1 MSGLASSFS
10 HIAAHLRRI
19 FDVQLDQAAD
29 VHVRDAV
36 EAERRQRPLDGLAL
50 RVENPR
56 LGPDEHADAA
66 HATRSSHA
74 PNGSPVSRS

>member
-10 HIAAHLRRI
+10 HIAATWDGI

-29 VHVRDAV
+29 VDVGDAL

-50 RVENPR
+50 RDR
-56 LGPDEHADAA
+56 
-66 HATRSSHA
+66 
-74 PNGSPVSRS
+74 GSPPWAG